1 MNKFLILLTFLV
13 LFTYTVGF
21 GDSNTDVPTNVG
33 TGKIAG
39 KK

>member
-1 MNKFLILLTFLV
+1 MNRFLILLTFPV

-21 GDSNTDVPTNVG
+21 GDSNTDVPANVG
-33 TGKIAG
+33 TGKISD